1 MLPPTSKSIIYVFRS
16 SLGGQVGVVGERGG
30 FWSQVQLPIQILSLL
45 SLLYTDLPSAV
56 YLADAI
62 VTGVV

>member
-16 SLGGQVGVVGERGG
+16 SWGGQVGVVGERGD
-30 FWSQVQLPIQILSLL
+30 FWSQVQLPIQILSLS

-62 VTGVV
+62 ATGVV